1 MNKMAIIISLLIITL
16 NLNGVNLPIKR
27 YTVAE
32 CMLPIYLRDRGQKK
46 DTHRLNVR
54 RWENTFH
61 TNINEKKAG
70 TAMLILDK
78 TDIKTKTVIK
88 DKKG

>member
-1 MNKMAIIISLLIITL
+1 MDKKKETL
-16 NLNGVNLPIKR
+16 YVAYIFKR
-27 YTVAE
+27 QRSE
-32 CMLPIYLRDRGQKK
+32 K
-46 DTHRLNVR
+46 DTYRLNVR

>member
-1 MNKMAIIISLLIITL
+1 MAIIISLLIITL

-46 DTHRLNVR
+46 DTHRLNGR